1 MNLFK
6 TEGTE
11 NHGLPSGTS
20 LYKPYKEVPPGAQIP
35 HDFSV
40 SLPSG
45 AHQG

>member
-20 LYKPYKEVPPGAQIP
+20 LYKPYKEVPPEAQIP

-45 AHQG
+45 AHRG